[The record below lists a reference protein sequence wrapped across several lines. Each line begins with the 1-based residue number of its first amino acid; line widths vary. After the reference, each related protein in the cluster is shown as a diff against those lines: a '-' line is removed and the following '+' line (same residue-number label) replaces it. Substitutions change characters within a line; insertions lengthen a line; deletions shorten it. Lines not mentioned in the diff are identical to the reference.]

1 VSFHEDHDL
10 RRGPMVTFR
19 LTAWACIDCRSW
31 GEAPHELVKDAPDW
45 TEEDYWNNVDW
56 IEA

>member
-1 VSFHEDHDL
+1 
-10 RRGPMVTFR
+10 MVTFR